1 MSVTDRGFL
10 CSAHD
15 LKQKMLI
22 DIWKLGKEEI
32 VSLYCG
38 SVMPKQKQQN
48 LKISSSALLH
58 VSC

>member
-1 MSVTDRGFL
+1 MDRGFL
-10 CSAHD
+10 CSEPD

-38 SVMPKQKQQN
+38 SVMPK
-48 LKISSSALLH
+48 
-58 VSC
+58 

>member
-1 MSVTDRGFL
+1 MDRGFL
-10 CSAHD
+10 CSEPD

-38 SVMPKQKQQN
+38 SVM
-48 LKISSSALLH
+48 LK
-58 VSC
+58 